1 LLRGYPTN
9 NQNKESV
16 IPTMVDHLELLTNLQ
31 VNPSLVKAILG
42 GSESLV
48 DAKACISQL
57 ISHGG
62 SFGYGGLHGKDRF
75 RAFSTSRD
83 LGSEIPAPIIKVLE
97 DVFCGPMPVN
107 REPVIFVL
115 DTYVQ
120 VRN

>member
-1 LLRGYPTN
+1 MLRGSPIN
-9 NQNKESV
+9 NQNKELLV
-16 IPTMVDHLELLTNLQ
+16 PTLINDLESLTNLE

-42 GSESLV
+42 GSETLV

-57 ISHGG
+57 ILYGG
-62 SFGYGGLHGKDRF
+62 SFGHGGFCGKDRF
-75 RAFSTSRD
+75 RAFSTFRE
-83 LGSEIPAPIIKVLE
+83 LGSEIPESIDKVLA
-97 DVFCGPMPVN
+97 DAFCGPMPVN